1 MNMLAWWSTLILM
14 VLSLLACVWIFGY
27 AGFDILYSL
36 AGVYA
41 SQAAALRELGYGSDI
56 LYSLAGVYATLAYG
70 MVPYILLMIP
80 ASLALASRKIS
91 GILIALPYIALLP
104 CHYVFIGIQSKGF
117 DDREWTVL
125 NIAWIVPT
133 AIIALL
139 WNRGQ
144 RTKERLYKVAFAL
157 QLVLLAGAIYHF
169 TYRYGVVHLAE
180 PVVAVSRLRLG
191 NGSLS
196 FPLIEGE
203 GAYIVSN
210 HGRLYRIDLAQSR
223 KVFVAQIPRPQPAE
237 IGFPQMTLPNINR
250 EYTSFFGF
258 LQRIDEDELYFRFT
272 HSLSV
277 LSQGNWVIGR
287 SWAIG
292 VRINEESGQVV
303 WQLLGTEFDVP
314 ITFPPGIDP
323 RGIVQT
329 VSPGGRVITGSPDEG
344 LYRPYTVLIKSD
356 GVKTAIDP
364 LGLVEWI
371 AADHGWILVGTRRG
385 GLIIATI
392 KER

>member
-1 MNMLAWWSTLILM
+1 M
-14 VLSLLACVWIFGY
+14 
-27 AGFDILYSL
+27 
-36 AGVYA
+36 
-41 SQAAALRELGYGSDI
+41 
-56 LYSLAGVYATLAYG
+56 
-70 MVPYILLMIP
+70 
-80 ASLALASRKIS
+80 
-91 GILIALPYIALLP
+91 
-104 CHYVFIGIQSKGF
+104 
-117 DDREWTVL
+117 
-125 NIAWIVPT
+125 
-133 AIIALL
+133 
-139 WNRGQ
+139 
-144 RTKERLYKVAFAL
+144 
-157 QLVLLAGAIYHF
+157 
-169 TYRYGVVHLAE
+169 
-180 PVVAVSRLRLG
+180 
-191 NGSLS
+191 
-196 FPLIEGE
+196 
-203 GAYIVSN
+203 
-210 HGRLYRIDLAQSR
+210 
-223 KVFVAQIPRPQPAE
+223 
-237 IGFPQMTLPNINR
+237 
-250 EYTSFFGF
+250 
-258 LQRIDEDELYFRFT
+258 QRIDEDELYFRFT

>member
-1 MNMLAWWSTLILM
+1 MLVLKHARVWGSSLVLM
-14 VLSLLACVWIFGY
+14 LLSLLVAVWIFGPV
-27 AGFDILYSL
+27 GFMVHNFSDP
-36 AGVYA
+36 VY
-41 SQAAALRELGYGSDI
+41 
-56 LYSLAGVYATLAYG
+56 VNLAYS
-70 MVPYILLMIP
+70 MVPHILLVVP

-91 GILIALPYIALLP
+91 GILIALPYVLLLSYHLLAAFMNMALGADATAVARAWTSF
-104 CHYVFIGIQSKGF
+104 HIG
-117 DDREWTVL
+117 
-125 NIAWIVPT
+125 WIVP
-133 AIIALL
+133 AVIIALL
-139 WNRGQ
+139 WKRSET
-144 RTKERLYKVAFAL
+144 TKRQIYMAAFAL
-157 QLVLLAGAIYHF
+157 QLVVLVGAMYHF

-180 PVVAVSRLRLG
+180 PVVAVSRLRLRDR
-191 NGSLS
+191 SLS
-196 FPLIEGE
+196 FPLIEE
-203 GAYIVSN
+203 EAAYIVSN

-223 KVFVAQIPRPQPAE
+223 KVFIAQIPRPQPAE
-237 IGFPQMTLPNINR
+237 IGFPQMTLPNINW

-272 HSLSV
+272 HALSH
-277 LSQGNWVIGR
+277 GR
-287 SWAIG
+287 WAIG
-292 VRINEESGQVV
+292 VRINEESGQVA

-364 LGLVEWI
+364 LELVEWI